1 MSGELVV
8 TAKGRLVVLGAGG
21 HGKVLVSAAQE
32 EGWHVIGVLDDDP
45 SLKGQDVLGTE
56 IMGGVDLL
64 DRLDFDAAVIGV
76 GANLARQAFAG
87 RIRTKWT
94 TVIHPSAVV
103 HSDAEIGVG
112 TVIFAGAI
120 VQPGSVIGDHVI
132 LNTGASVDHDCR
144 VGSFA
149 HLAPGCAL
157 AGHVTVGEGA
167 FVGIGS
173 TAIPGAVIGAWAT
186 VGAGASVV
194 QPVEDGMTVVG
205 VPAHPV
211 YRT

>member
-1 MSGELVV
+1 MTGR
-8 TAKGRLVVLGAGG
+8 GRLVIVGAGG

-32 EGWHVIGVLDDDP
+32 EGWLVIGVLDDDE
-45 SLKGQDVLGTE
+45 SLKGQEVLGTK
-56 IMGGVDLL
+56 ILGSIDLL
-64 DRLDFDAAVIGV
+64 ARLDFEAAVIGV
-76 GANLARQAFAG
+76 GDNRVRQAVAE
-87 RIRTKWT
+87 RVRTNWT
-94 TVIHPSAVV
+94 PVIHPSAIV
-103 HSDAEIGVG
+103 HCDAEIGVG
-112 TVIFAGAI
+112 TVIYAGAV

-132 LNTGASVDHDCR
+132 INTGASVDHDCKI
-144 VGSFA
+144 GSFA
-149 HLAPGCAL
+149 HVAPGCAL
-157 AGHVTVGEGA
+157 AGHVTVGEGS

-194 QPVEDGMTVVG
+194 QPVKDGMTVVG